1 MFDIGGMELLVIG
14 AVALIVVGPKEL
26 PRLVRSVGQWVGRA
40 KSLARDFQSGMEDAA
55 RQADLQADVANLKNL
70 SADIERDFKGA
81 GENARRAIEDSGTKS
96 RWTPPKRVAV
106 SDPTRSSPPQPT
118 TDPPDHDDDEFAST
132 HRTTPASGAPSDDD
146 DALLSRFE
154 RGVRRGNQD

>member
-55 RQADLQADVANLKNL
+55 RQADLHADVANLKNL

-106 SDPTRSSPPQPT
+106 SDPKSRTDWISEAQSTSCFLNWRHTKARISRRSGTCCS
-118 TDPPDHDDDEFAST
+118 
-132 HRTTPASGAPSDDD
+132 
-146 DALLSRFE
+146 
-154 RGVRRGNQD
+154 